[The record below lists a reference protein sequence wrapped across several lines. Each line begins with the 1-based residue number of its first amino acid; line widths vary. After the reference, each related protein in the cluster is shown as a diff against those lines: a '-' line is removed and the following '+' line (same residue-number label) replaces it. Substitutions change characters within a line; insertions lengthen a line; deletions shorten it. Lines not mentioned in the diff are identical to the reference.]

1 MKSEKMLA
9 ALEMEVQVV
18 VSYFTWVL
26 GTNFGFLVKAA
37 LGHLPSSR
45 RILTVEVVAVND
57 YTRKKNSTISSV
69 SVRLCEPS

>member
-9 ALEMEVQVV
+9 TLEMEVQVV

-37 LGHLPSSR
+37 LSHLPSSR
-45 RILTVEVVAVND
+45 RILTVEVAVND